1 MDGPKSDGGARARS
15 DLEKEVKILREEIM
29 FNRASITKMESNLA
43 KFDPLQRTMSAHTV
57 SRPPDV
63 RTEYTEEA
71 STDAG
76 CLDMMFLQAKK
87 TIPLVRECNFA
98 QFKNRF
104 NKKEGRYAVDVFM
117 SGLLM
122 HQQMQEEYRLRDRLF
137 DSRSPAPSMKIVN
150 GNDKG
155 LVTAVKIA
163 NATNQL
169 ISKAQEET
177 WPRRIRI
184 QSPALLRILA
194 RVNRETWSDRP
205 RTYYRPFNSLIYHHP
220 RVKEALQELEE
231 RWGVQLLD
239 DVAPP
244 EDFHVPIPE
253 EGADLETKEKYEA
266 LKSMYDRA
274 KKEYDATYLADA
286 NNPTDD
292 DDDTDDDEDEER
304 THIDEEN
311 GDYDDDAEY
320 QKVANCPRA
329 LACLRAYVKYID
341 NHIMPEYRKFEEL
354 DVNSVARVRFS
365 DLWFLF
371 RTGELVYRQVEGEL
385 PDRRDFRTGKH
396 IWKAHKIVSVPE
408 RVAVS
413 ATDDTE
419 IRDSAVGNDES
430 AFALEC
436 HYVDF
441 TGEEFCIVTKTFEIE
456 QFTGEMPVTA
466 LPIYPMRFCQDYEA
480 RLKHAEDTGRA
491 LVDFIKMKHCSY
503 NGWTLT
509 QDPSGDPTT
518 DVNGTQQLQP
528 EHINSEVMV
537 DFGEAFQACPAWR
550 PPRNIL
556 RQDLDEGLTLPD
568 DFRIRWWSGPDRA
581 RLLGEATELLPV
593 KSAVAARQYNKLIR
607 EDPFIVAVNEN
618 ARRARPTKAAELLG
632 DSYALLTGRV
642 FAYVFQERKFAQLS
656 VAKLRQSPKTGLAL
670 DALKIPRSVKWAIQG
685 SIQGHLLKKESER
698 KVEHSLVSLDLIQGK
713 GTGLFILLHGVPGV
727 GKTATAEAI
736 AQANG
741 KPLFSITVGD
751 LGMTPEKLETSLREI
766 FRLASIWDCI
776 LPLDEVDTFFSQRS
790 RSDTATTKNAMVSV
804 FLRVLDYYDGI
815 LFLTTNRAGVLD
827 EAFKSRIHYKIY
839 YPELSLDQTLD
850 IWRLNIQRVR
860 QIEDELSKVENRPPL
875 QINDSNLLKFANR
888 HFEENSKGRGG
899 TRWNGRQIRNV
910 FQVALSLAY
919 YEYQEQQKA
928 EVVEGAAARAPTLD
942 VAHFETMN
950 EITTSF
956 EQYRNSVRDA
966 TDAELQLQAETRN
979 DRYTDN
985 LTRRGQKEY
994 RDFSL
999 REAMEASRE
1008 EAIDDNP
1015 GVSSRSAVRPDTS
1028 PEYNSDSL
1036 HPGIPI
1042 PSTRSRSNS
1051 HNSTSSPPILA
1062 PRARQGQPPLG
1073 NGGGVIQ
1080 PAAHR
1085 IRHSSS
1091 RGTLDHGG
1099 GEYPPHPPRSPGS
1112 FGGSPR
1118 SNAFTNNAFPNY
1130 QFASNTHRGNFE
1142 GERAYMNTPRGS
1154 SPGLGLAGGGRGQ
1167 FSDRPQRDY
1176 TDNRSSMAREGM
1188 GSRHRDS
1195 STGLEP
1201 DFDDDTDIYDQNR
1214 RGDHMYPYSGPR
1226 DSGKWTGQGLNVETD
1241 LSPDGMGGY

>member
-1 MDGPKSDGGARARS
+1 
-15 DLEKEVKILREEIM
+15 
-29 FNRASITKMESNLA
+29 
-43 KFDPLQRTMSAHTV
+43 
-57 SRPPDV
+57 
-63 RTEYTEEA
+63 
-71 STDAG
+71 
-76 CLDMMFLQAKK
+76 
-87 TIPLVRECNFA
+87 
-98 QFKNRF
+98 
-104 NKKEGRYAVDVFM
+104 VD
-117 SGLLM
+117 
-122 HQQMQEEYRLRDRLF
+122 
-137 DSRSPAPSMKIVN
+137 
-150 GNDKG
+150 
-155 LVTAVKIA
+155 
-163 NATNQL
+163 
-169 ISKAQEET
+169 
-177 WPRRIRI
+177 
-184 QSPALLRILA
+184 
-194 RVNRETWSDRP
+194 
-205 RTYYRPFNSLIYHHP
+205 
-220 RVKEALQELEE
+220 
-231 RWGVQLLD
+231 
-239 DVAPP
+239 
-244 EDFHVPIPE
+244 
-253 EGADLETKEKYEA
+253 
-266 LKSMYDRA
+266 
-274 KKEYDATYLADA
+274 
-286 NNPTDD
+286 
-292 DDDTDDDEDEER
+292 
-304 THIDEEN
+304 
-311 GDYDDDAEY
+311 
-320 QKVANCPRA
+320 
-329 LACLRAYVKYID
+329 
-341 NHIMPEYRKFEEL
+341 
-354 DVNSVARVRFS
+354 
-365 DLWFLF
+365 
-371 RTGELVYRQVEGEL
+371 
-385 PDRRDFRTGKH
+385 
-396 IWKAHKIVSVPE
+396 
-408 RVAVS
+408 
-413 ATDDTE
+413 
-419 IRDSAVGNDES
+419 
-430 AFALEC
+430 
-436 HYVDF
+436 
-441 TGEEFCIVTKTFEIE
+441 
-456 QFTGEMPVTA
+456 
-466 LPIYPMRFCQDYEA
+466 PMRFCQDYKG
-480 RLKHAEDTGRA
+480 RLKHAEETGKA
-491 LVDFIKMKHCSY
+491 LVNFIKTKHCSY

-518 DVNGTQQLQP
+518 DANGTQQLQP

-618 ARRARPTKAAELLG
+618 ARRAKPTRAAELLG
-632 DSYALLTGRV
+632 DSLALLTGRV

-670 DALKIPRSVKWAIQG
+670 GALKIPPSVKRAIQG

-751 LGMTPEKLETSLREI
+751 LGMTPERLETSLREI

-776 LPLDEVDTFFSQRS
+776 LLLDEVDTFFSQRS
-790 RSDTATTKNAMVSV
+790 RADTATTKNAMVSV

-875 QINDSNLLKFANR
+875 QINDRNLLIFARR
-888 HFEENSKGRGG
+888 HFEENTKGRGG
-899 TRWNGRQIRNV
+899 SRWNGRQIRNV

-919 YEYQEQQKA
+919 YEYQERQTA
-928 EVVEGAAARAPTLD
+928 EAAEGAAEGAAVRAPVLD

-979 DRYTDN
+979 DRYADN
-985 LTRRGQKEY
+985 LTKRGQKEY

-999 REAMEASRE
+999 REAMDASAE
-1008 EAIDDNP
+1008 EAIDDS
-1015 GVSSRSAVRPDTS
+1015 GDVSRSAVRPDTS
-1028 PEYNSDSL
+1028 PEYNPDSL

-1051 HNSTSSPPILA
+1051 HNSASSPPILA
-1062 PRARQGQPPLG
+1062 PRARPGQPPLA
-1073 NGGGVIQ
+1073 NGGGINR

-1091 RGTLDHGG
+1091 RGTLDHDG
-1099 GEYPPHPPRSPGS
+1099 GEYPPYPPRSPGS

-1142 GERAYMNTPRGS
+1142 GERAYMSTPRGS
-1154 SPGLGLAGGGRGQ
+1154 SPGLGVAGGGRGQ

-1176 TDNRSSMAREGM
+1176 ADSRSSMAREGM
-1188 GSRHRDS
+1188 SSRHRDS
-1195 STGLEP
+1195 STGLEL
-1201 DFDDDTDIYDQNR
+1201 DVDDDADTYDQNR
-1214 RGDHMYPYSGPR
+1214 RGYSYPGPR

-1241 LSPDGMGGY
+1241 LSPDGIGGY